1 MTAILCISRSMKRL
15 TGLDPAERLRIC
27 AQRAGVIV
35 NASRSEKATA
45 TDSTTPNWKRNLPI
59 RPFMNAIGRKIAMM
73 APVATIA
80 AKVISVAPS
89 VEARTRSLPI
99 SPWR

>member
-1 MTAILCISRSMKRL
+1 
-15 TGLDPAERLRIC
+15 
-27 AQRAGVIV
+27 
-35 NASRSEKATA
+35 
-45 TDSTTPNWKRNLPI
+45 
-59 RPFMNAIGRKIAMM
+59 MNAIGRKIAMM